1 MNVVITYD
9 ISDDKTRT
17 KLHNLLK
24 NLGYNIQKSVFE
36 CDMTEYDLIQIRK
49 FCKAHLDPETDSVRI
64 YKICSDCLDKAQV
77 QGTTIK
83 LKADKWM
90 VI

>member
-9 ISDDKTRT
+9 ISDNKVRT
-17 KLHNLLK
+17 KFHHLLK

-36 CDMTEYDLIQIRK
+36 CDMSEYDLIQIRK
-49 FCKAHLDPETDSVRI
+49 FCVQYLDVETDSVRI

-83 LKADKWM
+83 LKADRW
-90 VI
+90 VII

>member
-9 ISDDKTRT
+9 ISDNKVRS
-17 KLHNLLK
+17 KFHNLLK

-36 CDMTEYDLIQIRK
+36 CEMSEYDLMQIRK
-49 FCKAHLDPETDSVRI
+49 FCKHNLDFETDSVRI

-83 LKADKWM
+83 LKVDRWM